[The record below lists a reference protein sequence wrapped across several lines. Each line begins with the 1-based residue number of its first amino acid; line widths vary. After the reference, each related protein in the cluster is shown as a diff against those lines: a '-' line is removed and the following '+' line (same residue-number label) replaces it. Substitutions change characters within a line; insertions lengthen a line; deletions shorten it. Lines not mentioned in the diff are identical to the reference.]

1 MTADAAASGWSAI
14 LLDIEG
20 TTTPITFVHQ
30 ILFPYARQRLG
41 AFVSARRGDPA
52 VIEAV
57 ARLRGEHA
65 ADATAARAPPAWPPE
80 PEPDGLVA
88 YLEWLMDRDRKSPGL
103 KALQGL
109 IWEEGYSR
117 GELRGLVFD
126 EVPGAMRRWRAEGK
140 KIAIYSSGSVLAQR
154 RLFQT
159 TPAGDLTTIIDGF
172 FDTSVGAK
180 VDRESYER
188 IAAALGTAPSRL
200 LFVSDVTAELSA
212 ARQAG
217 CQVRLATRPGN
228 ALQRDALE
236 YVAVT
241 GLSGL

>member
-1 MTADAAASGWSAI
+1 MTPDAAASGWSAI

-41 AFVSARRGDPA
+41 GFVSAHRPDPA
-52 VIEAV
+52 VVEAV
-57 ARLRGEHA
+57 TRLRREHA
-65 ADATAARAPPAWPPE
+65 ADAAAGMDPPAWPPG
-80 PEPDGLVA
+80 PDQDGLVA

-140 KIAIYSSGSVLAQR
+140 TIAIYSSGSVLAQR

-188 IAAALGTAPSRL
+188 IAAALGTAPGRI

-228 ALQRDALE
+228 ALQRDAPE

-241 GLSGL
+241 ELAGL

>member
-1 MTADAAASGWSAI
+1 VTADAAASGWSAI

-41 AFVSARRGDPA
+41 AFASAHRRDPA
-52 VIEAV
+52 VVEAV
-57 ARLRGEHA
+57 ARLRREHA
-65 ADATAARAPPAWPPE
+65 ADTGAGADPPAWLDE
-80 PEPDGLVA
+80 RDQAGLVA

-159 TPAGDLTTIIDGF
+159 TPDGDLTTIIDGF

-188 IAAALGTAPSRL
+188 IAAALGTAPGRI

-212 ARQAG
+212 ARQVG
-217 CQVRLATRPGN
+217 FQVRLATRPGN
-228 ALQRDALE
+228 ALQRDAPE

-241 GLSGL
+241 GLAEI

>member
-1 MTADAAASGWSAI
+1 VTAGGATSDWSAI

-20 TTTPITFVHQ
+20 TTTPITFVHR
-30 ILFPYARQRLG
+30 ILFPYARARLG
-41 AFVSARRGDPA
+41 AFASTHCGDPA
-52 VIEAV
+52 VGEAV
-57 ARLRGEHA
+57 ARLRREHA
-65 ADATAARAPPAWPPE
+65 ADVSAGAAPPAWPE
-80 PEPDGLVA
+80 ADVDGLVA

-103 KALQGL
+103 KVLQGL
-109 IWEEGYSR
+109 IWEAGYSR

-126 EVPGAMRRWRAEGK
+126 DVPGAMRRWHAAGK
-140 KIAIYSSGSVLAQR
+140 RIAIYSSGSVLAQR

-159 TPAGDLTTIIDGF
+159 TAEGDLTPIIDGF

-180 VDRESYER
+180 VDRGSYER
-188 IAAALGTAPSRL
+188 IAAALEVAADRI

-217 CQVRLATRPGN
+217 LQVRLATRPGN
-228 ALQRDALE
+228 APQADAAQ

-241 GLSGL
+241 GLAGV

>member
-1 MTADAAASGWSAI
+1 VTAGGAPSDWSAI

-30 ILFPYARQRLG
+30 ILFPYARARLG
-41 AFVSARRGDPA
+41 AFMATHRGDPP
-52 VIEAV
+52 VVDAV
-57 ARLRGEHA
+57 ARLRREHA
-65 ADATAARAPPAWPPE
+65 ADVSAGGEPPAWRE
-80 PEPDGLVA
+80 AGLDGLVA
-88 YLEWLMDRDRKSPGL
+88 YLEWLMDRDRKSTGL

-117 GELRGLVFD
+117 GDLRGLVFD
-126 EVPGAMRRWRAEGK
+126 DVPGAMRRWHAAGRT
-140 KIAIYSSGSVLAQR
+140 IAIYSSGSVLAQR

-159 TPAGDLTTIIDGF
+159 TADGDLTTIIDGF
-172 FDTSVGAK
+172 FDTGVGAK
-180 VDRESYER
+180 VDRGSYER
-188 IAAALGTAPSRL
+188 IAAALQVAVGRI
-200 LFVSDVTAELSA
+200 LFVSDATAELAA

-228 ALQRDALE
+228 PPQADASQ

-241 GLSGL
+241 GLADV

>member
-1 MTADAAASGWSAI
+1 VTAGAATPDWSAI

-20 TTTPITFVHQ
+20 TTTPITFVHRV
-30 ILFPYARQRLG
+30 LFPYARARLG
-41 AFVSARRGDPA
+41 AFVLPHRGDPA
-52 VIEAV
+52 VVEAV
-57 ARLRGEHA
+57 ARLRREHA
-65 ADATAARAPPAWPPE
+65 ADVSAGAEPPAWPE
-80 PEPDGLVA
+80 AGLDGLVP

-103 KALQGL
+103 KTLQGL

-126 EVPGAMRRWRAEGK
+126 DVPGAMRRWHAAGR

-159 TPAGDLTTIIDGF
+159 TADGDLTTIIDGF

-180 VDRESYER
+180 VDRGSYER
-188 IAAALGTAPSRL
+188 IAAVLDVAGDRI

-217 CQVRLATRPGN
+217 FQVRLAMRPGN
-228 ALQRDALE
+228 APQADASQ
-236 YVAVT
+236 YVTVT
-241 GLSGL
+241 GLAGV